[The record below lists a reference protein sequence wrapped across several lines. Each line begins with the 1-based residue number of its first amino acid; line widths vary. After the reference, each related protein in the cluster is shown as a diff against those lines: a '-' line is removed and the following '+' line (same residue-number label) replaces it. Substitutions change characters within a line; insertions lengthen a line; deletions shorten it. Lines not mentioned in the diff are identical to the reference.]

1 MTTDKSLVA
10 VDTNV
15 LIYAEGGGED
25 LKRELAMD
33 LLTRLNRTGYIL
45 PVQAAGEFLRVMRRK
60 MRVNAADAFQRLDE
74 LSINATLAPTT
85 ESVFAEAREI
95 VEAHG
100 FDIWDCI
107 LLAASRASG
116 SRLLL
121 SEDMHDG
128 FVWRGITI
136 ANPFAAKQHKLL
148 QSYLKSPA

>member
-1 MTTDKSLVA
+1 MTTDSRLVA
-10 VDTNV
+10 VDTNILV
-15 LIYAEGGGED
+15 YAEGGGED
-25 LKRELAMD
+25 AKREVSMS

-45 PVQAAGEFLRVMRRK
+45 PVQAAGEFLRVLRRK
-60 MRVNAADAFQRLDE
+60 MRVDAAEAFRRLDE

-95 VEAHG
+95 MDAHG

-107 LLAASRASG
+107 LMAASRAGG

-128 FVWRGITI
+128 FVWRGMTI
-136 ANPFAAKQHKLL
+136 ANPFAAKQHRLL